1 MTIQPFNTSLPVI
14 SKCDSDSKRITFKV
28 EYSGLYNLQKEYV
41 IRSDCLDK
49 YVEGT
54 AKCVGKDSTTD
65 GPTVTFEL
73 SDEDYGKFSEKYH
86 CGFTFAEKGWV
97 KNGEWFRFK
106 KSKSVKKRAKTPK
119 RSKTRKIV
127 KSLKKRAKTPKRSKA
142 RKSTQKREKYKG
154 K

>member
-1 MTIQPFNTSLPVI
+1 VTIQPFNTSLPVI

-65 GPTVTFEL
+65 GPTVTFVNCQM
-73 SDEDYGKFSEKYH
+73 KTMVNFP
-86 CGFTFAEKGWV
+86 
-97 KNGEWFRFK
+97 KN
-106 KSKSVKKRAKTPK
+106 T
-119 RSKTRKIV
+119 IV
-127 KSLKKRAKTPKRSKA
+127 DLLLLKKVGLKMENGLDLKKVKA
-142 RKSTQKREKYKG
+142 
-154 K
+154 